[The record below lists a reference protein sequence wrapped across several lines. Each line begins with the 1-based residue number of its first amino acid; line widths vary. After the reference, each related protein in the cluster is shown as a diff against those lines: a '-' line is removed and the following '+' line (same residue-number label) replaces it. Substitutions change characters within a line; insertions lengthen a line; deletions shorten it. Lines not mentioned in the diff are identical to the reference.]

1 MFIERK
7 FPNTRLR
14 RLRRNTNLIDLVSE
28 TNLSSNDLIQPIF
41 IKENFDGSEP
51 IDSMP
56 NIFRHGI
63 DNAIKEIED
72 IKKSGIN
79 SIAVFPVID
88 SINKDSKGSQ
98 AVDSNNFISNSIKII
113 KKQFP
118 DIVLIADVALDPYT
132 DHGHDGVVI
141 NDEVDNDETI
151 KILIDQSLILA
162 GAGADIIAPSDMMD
176 GRIGLIRRA
185 LEDNDYKD
193 TILLSYAAKY
203 NSKFYGPFRDAVGS
217 SSNLGKSSKSSYQMS
232 AKNKEEA
239 LHEVAMDINEGA
251 DIVMIKPA
259 MPYLDIIHAVKENF
273 RIPTFAYQVSGE
285 YSMLKHAINEGWLD
299 TEVMLESII
308 SIKRAG
314 ADAIL
319 SYAAKEISKEMKKI
333 WVML

>member
-72 IKKSGIN
+72 IKNSGIN

-98 AVDSNNFISNSIKII
+98 AVDANNFISNSINTI

-118 DIVLIADVALDPYT
+118 DIILIADVALDPYT
-132 DHGHDGVVI
+132 DHGHDGVII
-141 NDEVDNDETI
+141 NDQVDNDETI

-162 GAGADIIAPSDMMD
+162 SAGADMIAPSDMMD
-176 GRIGLIRRA
+176 GRIGLIRKA
-185 LEDNDYKD
+185 LEDNNYKD

-232 AKNKEEA
+232 LKNKEEA

-259 MPYLDIIHAVKENF
+259 MPYLDIIHAIKENF
-273 RIPTFAYQVSGE
+273 KIPTFAYQVSGE
-285 YSMLKHAINEGWLD
+285 YSMLKLAINEGWLD
-299 TEVMLESII
+299 SDVMLESLI

-319 SYAAKEISKEMKKI
+319 SYAAKEISKEMQKI
-333 WVML
+333 

>member
-98 AVDSNNFISNSIKII
+98 AVDANNFISNSINTI

-118 DIVLIADVALDPYT
+118 DIILIADVALDPYT
-132 DHGHDGVVI
+132 DHGHDGVII
-141 NDEVDNDETI
+141 NDQVDNDETI

-162 GAGADIIAPSDMMD
+162 SAGADMIAPSDMMD
-176 GRIGLIRRA
+176 GRIGLIRKA
-185 LEDNDYKD
+185 LEDNNYKD

-232 AKNKEEA
+232 LKNKEEA

-259 MPYLDIIHAVKENF
+259 MPYLDIIHAIKENF
-273 RIPTFAYQVSGE
+273 KIPTFAYQVSGE
-285 YSMLKHAINEGWLD
+285 YSMLKLAINEGWLD
-299 TEVMLESII
+299 SDVMLESLI

-319 SYAAKEISKEMKKI
+319 SYAAKEISKEMQNI
-333 WVML
+333 